1 MHSKGLNVLITRELE
16 KKWKILSADNKH
28 SHFLKNVK
36 IISRKYMRDFNED
49 WQLPEKQKG
58 YRRSLRDETKIPA
71 RNCYES
77 FCGL

>member
-1 MHSKGLNVLITRELE
+1 
-16 KKWKILSADNKH
+16 
-28 SHFLKNVK
+28 
-36 IISRKYMRDFNED
+36 MRDFNED